1 MFPTHNN
8 RTFSA
13 RVGATHLHE
22 GSFDA
27 SPVFRLLIS
36 RTVCRG
42 NASGALTS
50 INMGNAVRFRGAGH
64 HHLKCREKKD
74 HAESEHL
81 TLRSPARLLTAGNW

>member
-1 MFPTHNN
+1 MFPTHHN

-64 HHLKCREKKD
+64 HHLKCRKKKTML
-74 HAESEHL
+74 AVS
-81 TLRSPARLLTAGNW
+81 TWR